1 MFKPLKELNR
11 MTPYLETKRTYIYLL
26 EDGSIALRF
35 KHLSDYDKKMFVKKY
50 EYAKGIDEIKGLII
64 PFDILETE
72 KGFAAYIEKNIYEGL
87 DRDSYMAF
95 ADYYN
100 AHHEITLDKISQYIY
115 NCAEVAN
122 QATKAGIVIPDMPTG
137 GNVLY
142 NPESDDA
149 LFLDYHHMQVG
160 DIPAEAVNSFV
171 ASDPILYTPKYS
183 SRDMWKEEL
192 NSYMIAIR
200 YFYYSTK
207 LSIPRNLANGSELD
221 DLIYHAGAKDSP
233 LGDYLKIVYDQNKKN
248 EDISEVIT
256 EMNNNYV
263 ISEYKTSQSR
273 SFIKK

>member
-35 KHLSDYDKKMFVKKY
+35 KHLSDYDKKIFVKKY
-50 EYAKGIDEIKGLII
+50 EYAKGIGEIKGLII

-87 DRDSYMAF
+87 DKDSYMAF

-100 AHHEITLDKISQYIY
+100 AHHEITLDKISRYMY
-115 NCAEVAN
+115 NCAVVAN
-122 QATKAGIVIPDMPTG
+122 QATEAGIVIPDMPTG

-142 NPESDDA
+142 NPESDEVV
-149 LFLDYHHMQVG
+149 FLDYHHMQVG

-171 ASDPILYTPKYS
+171 VSDPILYTPKYS

-207 LSIPRNLANGSELD
+207 LSIPRNLERGSEIE
-221 DLIYHAGAKDSP
+221 DLIDHAGAKNSP

-263 ISEYKTSQSR
+263 ISEYKASQSR
-273 SFIKK
+273 RFIKK

>member
-26 EDGSIALRF
+26 DDGSIALRF

-50 EYAKGIDEIKGLII
+50 EYIKDKGEIKGLIT

-72 KGFAAYIEKNIYEGL
+72 KGFAAYIEKNIYEGV
-87 DRDSYMAF
+87 DKDSYMAF

-122 QATKAGIVIPDMPTG
+122 QATEAGIVIPDMPTG

-142 NPESDDA
+142 NPDTDEA
-149 LFLDYHHMQVG
+149 LFLDFHHMQVG
-160 DIPAEAVNSFV
+160 DLASEAVNSFV
-171 ASDPILYTPKYS
+171 ASDPILCTPKYS

-207 LSIPRNLANGSELD
+207 LSLPRNLVRGSLLD
-221 DLIYHAGAKDSP
+221 DIIDHTGAKNTP

-248 EDISEVIT
+248 EDIREVIT

-263 ISEYKTSQSR
+263 ISEYKESQVR
-273 SFIKK
+273 RFLKK